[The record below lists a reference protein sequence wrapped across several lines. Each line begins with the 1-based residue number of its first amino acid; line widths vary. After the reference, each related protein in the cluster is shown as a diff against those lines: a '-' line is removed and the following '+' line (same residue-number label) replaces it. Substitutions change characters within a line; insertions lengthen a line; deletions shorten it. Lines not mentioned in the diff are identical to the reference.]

1 MELSN
6 QGVGAAV
13 LPKSK
18 SVFERIIGV
27 FVSPEPTMQ
36 DIAARPSWL
45 LPLLVVAIIAAVG
58 SVFLKDAIV
67 QQQIEGM
74 QKRNM
79 SEEQIQQALPMME
92 KMMTYTVPIFAVI
105 MIPIWY
111 LLIAGIGLFVGN
123 VILGGEAKF
132 STLFSV
138 TCWSGIITVLSSL
151 VNIPVMAS
159 RQTMESATSVGAF
172 FAAAENKTFF
182 HHLLGQIDLF
192 TLWWVIVLG
201 FGIAAVYKFSTKKAM
216 TTVFVV
222 WAVFALGAAAFKTMF
237 S

>member
-1 MELSN
+1 MSET
-6 QGVGAAV
+6 VGAAV
-13 LPKSK
+13 MPQSK
-18 SVFERIIGV
+18 GVFERIIGV
-27 FVSPEPTMQ
+27 FISPAETMR
-36 DIAARPSWL
+36 DIVARPSWL
-45 LPLLVVAIIAAVG
+45 VPLIIIAVIGSVG
-58 SVFLKDAIV
+58 SIFLKDAIV

-92 KMMTYTVPIFAVI
+92 KMMTYTVPLFALI
-105 MIPIWY
+105 MTPIWY

-123 VILGGEAKF
+123 VVLGGEAKF

-138 TCWSGIITVLSSL
+138 TSWSGIITILSSL

-159 RQTMESATSVGAF
+159 RQTMESATSLGSF
-172 FAAAENKTFF
+172 FAAEENKTFF

-192 TLWWVIVLG
+192 VLWWVVVLG
-201 FGIAAVYKFSTKKAM
+201 FGIAAAYKFSTKKAM
-216 TTVFVV
+216 TIVFVV
-222 WAVFALGAAAFKTMF
+222 WAIFALGAAAFKSMF